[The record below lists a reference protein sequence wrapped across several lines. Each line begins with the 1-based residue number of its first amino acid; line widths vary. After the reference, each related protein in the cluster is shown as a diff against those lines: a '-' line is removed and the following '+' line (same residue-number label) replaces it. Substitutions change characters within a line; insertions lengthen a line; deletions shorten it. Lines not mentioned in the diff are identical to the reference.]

1 MSKIRIIL
9 NEKNIQISQLN
20 TISSGFYVHLDTV
33 SFPSEQWIDLSASVL
48 GMWLSEINKHLV
60 GVQPDSILSF
70 MDGDYEIRLH
80 RIDNLCSVASFVEP
94 NGNISYSANIVSL
107 QLARQV
113 LSASSKLINTLPED
127 TKISSVTNI
136 KELSSNLRSTV
147 HKLTKSRDNFR

>member
-9 NEKNIQISQLN
+9 NEKNMQISQLN

-33 SFPSEQWIDLSASVL
+33 SFPSEQWIDLCASVL
-48 GMWLSEINKHLV
+48 EMWLSEIDKHLV
-60 GVQPDSILSF
+60 GVQPVSTLSF

-80 RIDNLCSVASFVEP
+80 RIGNFCSEASFVEP
-94 NGNISYSANIVSL
+94 NGNVSYCANVDSL